1 PVRRTPWVPSSSPSP
16 TTPRTSGCGG
26 GWSRPRGC
34 AAGSR
39 TTTTTSGTCWRSIR
53 TRSRWT
59 TRPSSASGRKHA
71 SADAADSAAAEGR
84 RQVNPEGRSESFALL
99 FFQALLPC
107 RVAVDVIPP
116 VAANLPSQQRRGR
129 GAQSTGRGGPWVGPR
144 RCGKHGHR
152 PAQPDGERFG
162 LCVLLCYFQAAI
174 RRREAPLCTG
184 KEK

>member
-1 PVRRTPWVPSSSPSP
+1 
-16 TTPRTSGCGG
+16 
-26 GWSRPRGC
+26 
-34 AAGSR
+34 
-39 TTTTTSGTCWRSIR
+39 TCWRNIR

-59 TRPSSASGRKHA
+59 TRPSSASGSEPA
-71 SADAADSAAAEGR
+71 WADAVDSAAAEGR
-84 RQVNPEGRSESFALL
+84 RQVNPGGRSESFALL

-107 RVAVDVIPP
+107 RVAVAVIPP

-129 GAQSTGRGGPWVGPR
+129 GAHMSGRGESWVAPR
-144 RCGKHGHR
+144 RCGKRGHG